1 MKLKLLYTLVLSCG
15 LVTLAPAQNWP
26 RFRGPNG
33 TGIAPDRGLP
43 TELSRAKNVVWSVKT
58 PPGHSS
64 PIVINGRVF
73 LTAHD
78 GDQRVVLC
86 YDAVTGKQ
94 RWQKSITKARTE
106 FFHAVNGPTTPTPT
120 SDGRHLFVFF
130 PEFGLLAYDQN
141 GKELWRTPLGP
152 FASIQGLAASPIVTD
167 GYVILLVDTPDEAY
181 LAAFDTRTG
190 KQSWRV
196 ERPTGILGS
205 YATPTLYR
213 RVGEPT
219 QIIVA
224 GATELTG
231 YEAKTGAR
239 LWWAP
244 GVTIAPC
251 APPFVAGDSV
261 YTVEPA
267 GLTWPS
273 FSTPL
278 SQFDTNHNGRIELTE
293 VVEDSGWLG
302 SLKSVDKNLGNN
314 DGSVTQEEYAK
325 TSVAES
331 SGGLIR
337 IRLGGRGEVSRNV
350 VWRQTKGWPTHTGG
364 LLYQHILYLVRSGI
378 LMLFD
383 PETGT
388 QQRQERIKDALG
400 DYYASP
406 IAADGKI
413 YLISQEGK
421 ATVLKAGSEPQVL
434 STNDLS
440 EEVIATPAIAN
451 KHIYLR
457 TEETLFCF
465 GTGKK

>member
-1 MKLKLLYTLVLSCG
+1 MTKLATFCLCLV
-15 LVTLAPAQNWP
+15 VTQIALAQNWS

-33 TGIAPDRGLP
+33 TGVAPAHDLP
-43 TELSRAKNVVWSVKT
+43 TELGRTKNVVWSVKI
-58 PPGHSS
+58 PAGHSS
-64 PIVINGRVF
+64 PIVSNGRVF

-78 GDQRVVLC
+78 GDQRIVLC

-94 RWQKSITKARTE
+94 RWRKSITKARTE

-120 SDGRHLFVFF
+120 SDGQRLFVFF
-130 PEFGLLAYDQN
+130 PEFGLLAYDQD

-152 FASIQGLAASPIVTD
+152 FASIQGLAASPIVAD
-167 GYVILLVDTPDEAY
+167 GRVILLVDTPDEAY

-190 KQSWRV
+190 KQSWRA
-196 ERPTGILGS
+196 ERPVGILGS
-205 YATPTLYR
+205 YATPTLYQR
-213 RVGEPT
+213 AGEPT

-224 GATELTG
+224 GAAELTG

-239 LWWAP
+239 LWWAR

-251 APPFVAGDSV
+251 APPFVAGESV

-267 GLTWPS
+267 GLTWPP

-278 SQFDTNHNGRIELTE
+278 SQFDTNQNGRIELTE
-293 VVEDSGWLG
+293 VVKDSGWLG

-325 TSVAES
+325 TSIDER

-337 IRLGGRGEVSRNV
+337 IRLGGRGEISRNV
-350 VWRQTKGWPTHTGG
+350 VWRQTKGLPAHTGG
-364 LLYQHILYLVRSGI
+364 LLYQNILYLVRAGI

-388 QQRQERIKDALG
+388 LLRQERIKDALG

-434 STNDLS
+434 STNDLG
-440 EEVIATPAIAN
+440 EEVVATPAIAN
-451 KHIYLR
+451 NHIYLR
-457 TEETLFCF
+457 TEGTLFCF